1 MGNFEK
7 KEKYQFIMEE
17 LKRALNNNAWDGRWY
32 KRAFTDDGDALGSL
46 QNEECKIDSISQSWA
61 TISGAGNNDKKY
73 IAMESLENHLVDK
86 EIGINSFNTAYM
98 KKPSHTLSPLPFA
111 PTLLIPS
118 FQSPVPILGRPCS
131 PKFPIPV

>member
-1 MGNFEK
+1 MSNVGAKGKGESVWLGFFMYAVLKEFIPICERMGNFEK

-61 TISGAGNNDKKY
+61 TISGAGNNDKN
-73 IAMESLENHLVDK
+73 I
-86 EIGINSFNTAYM
+86 
-98 KKPSHTLSPLPFA
+98 
-111 PTLLIPS
+111 
-118 FQSPVPILGRPCS
+118 
-131 PKFPIPV
+131 